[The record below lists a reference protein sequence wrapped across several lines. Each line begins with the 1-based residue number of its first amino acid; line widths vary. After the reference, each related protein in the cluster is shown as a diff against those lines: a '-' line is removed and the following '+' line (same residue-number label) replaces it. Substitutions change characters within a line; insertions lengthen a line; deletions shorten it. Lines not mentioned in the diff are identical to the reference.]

1 MANTNMTTDGNG
13 AVVPQNQASASAGES
28 LNSALGQDQTP
39 QASDQNPLGFTD
51 AQLLEMWKRW
61 KKECFDQRWI
71 FERQWMRN
79 IWYLLNRQ
87 WIYFDSRRGQWQDKR
102 LAKWIPRPVTNI
114 LLSGLH
120 SVRANFAQIN
130 YGANGR
136 PIGNDN
142 LSVITADLV
151 DDYAPILHED
161 HQMDFVMDEADF
173 WLLACG
179 NVWLHES
186 INYDVANGQVEVP
199 FETCAVCNQST
210 PSNLI
215 AENKQRCPFCNNAD
229 ASKFSPT
236 LDENGDPVTEKQ
248 NLPKA
253 CTYALSPFEI
263 AYPMMYARFE
273 ESPIVVRM
281 RWRDQSYYENNP
293 DLQQYVKGP
302 DALAFSK
309 VPQERTM
316 QIFKTLPFQSDM
328 GIAPPYFASGGA
340 NVDTEGVVEYDV
352 WVKPCADFPDGA
364 VIRIAGD
371 AAPTIIHSKKENL
384 PGPLPFTD
392 GRGRPIFP
400 FQHGRYEQTGG
411 RSYGMGMLDPA
422 IQKQDQLNQLD
433 SHMLMTIGRMANP
446 IWLEPKGAEVEKFTG
461 EPGLVVKWNPLVAG
475 GQAKP
480 ERIPGEGIPPSV
492 FNYREL
498 IKDEAD
504 ELMGTKDP
512 MKGGHP
518 PGVEAYAALD
528 LLVQRGQARH
538 ASAYKSRGRMYK
550 GWFKVALEL
559 ERAFGEEQRTRAV
572 LSKTRGWAFQHFKKA
587 DLGGDIEIMIE
598 DGTLTP
604 KTQLGERAAID
615 HLAQIGLLNPNDP
628 DQRVAIYQKFG
639 QTSLMPSTDAQVQEA
654 WMNTE
659 KFEKFMKDPAAI
671 AQATMEAQVAE
682 AKATAAGQPLQ
693 MTFGPLQY
701 RRWYDPQIHRNEL
714 IKWTLSDRG
723 RAVFQ
728 DVKTGQQAM
737 ALIDQYLTTIDI
749 AIGQAQ
755 MGILDANGI
764 QIPITPGGGAGG
776 PGPGAAAPAPGSVP
790 GGLPQQQGAA
800 GRGQQMR
807 NSNQNAGGVEA
818 ASQLPAIAM
827 ARAQRATAYL
837 EGK

>member
-1 MANTNMTTDGNG
+1 MTSDGNG
-13 AVVPQNQASASAGES
+13 VVVPQNQATASAGES
-28 LNSALGQDQTP
+28 QLQLGQTEVN
-39 QASDQNPLGFTD
+39 AGTTLGFSD
-51 AQLLEMWKRW
+51 AQILEMWKRW

-114 LLSGLH
+114 LRIGLD

-130 YGANGR
+130 YGASGR
-136 PIGNDN
+136 PIGHDN
-142 LSVITADLV
+142 LALITADLV
-151 DDYAPILHED
+151 DDYGPILHED

-186 INYDVANGQVEVP
+186 INYDIKNGQVAVP
-199 FETCAVCNQST
+199 VEQCQNCGEQT

-215 AENKQRCPFCNNAD
+215 AENKQKCPYCQQNQFQD
-229 ASKFSPT
+229 AIGPDGEPIT
-236 LDENGDPVTEKQ
+236 LMQ

-253 CTYALSPFEI
+253 CTFALSPFEI
-263 AYPMMYARFE
+263 AFPLMYDKFDDAPF
-273 ESPIVVRM
+273 VVRM

-293 DLQQYVKGP
+293 DLQQYAKT
-302 DALAFSK
+302 LQFSK
-309 VPQERTM
+309 TPQERTM

-328 GIAPPYFASGGA
+328 GISPPYFASGGA
-340 NVDTEGVVEYDV
+340 NVDSEGIVEYDI

-371 AAPTIIHSKKENL
+371 SAPVVIHSEKENL
-384 PGPLPFTD
+384 PGPLPFKD
-392 GRGRPIFP
+392 GRKRPIFP
-400 FQHGRYEQTGG
+400 FQHARYEHTGG
-411 RSYGMGMLDPA
+411 RSFGMSMIDPA

-480 ERIPGEGIPPSV
+480 ERIPGEGINGSV
-492 FNYREL
+492 FQYREL
-498 IKDEAD
+498 IKGEAD

-512 MKGGHP
+512 LKGGHP

-559 ERAFGEEQRTRAV
+559 EREFGEETRTRAV
-572 LSKTRGWAFQHFKKA
+572 LSKTRGWAFQHFQKA
-587 DLGGDIEIMIE
+587 DLAGDVEVMIE

-615 HLAQIGLLNPNDP
+615 HLAQIGLLNPQDP

-654 WMNTE
+654 WMNME
-659 KFEKFMKDPAAI
+659 KFEKFMSNPMAI
-671 AQATMEAQVAE
+671 AQAQQEAMLAE
-682 AKATAAGQPLQ
+682 QQATASGQPFQ

-714 IKWTLSDRG
+714 IKWALSDRG
-723 RAVFQ
+723 RAIFE
-728 DVKTGQQAM
+728 DAKTGKQAM
-737 ALIDQYLTTIDI
+737 QLVDQYLTTIDI

-755 MGILDANGI
+755 AGIMDANGI
-764 QIPITPGGGAGG
+764 MVPTAPMGPGAPGAGAPAGG
-776 PGPGAAAPAPGSVP
+776 P
-790 GGLPQQQGAA
+790 PQAQGANGRAQQMANSNRA
-800 GRGQQMR
+800 GRAGAGS
-807 NSNQNAGGVEA
+807 NSEQAI
-818 ASQLPAIAM
+818 SQLPAIAM

-837 EGK
+837 GGQP